1 MENDHQLEKLL
12 IVKQISPCQHL
23 MKCIEDGMEN
33 MQTDVRVYMMLY
45 DGT

>member
-1 MENDHQLEKLL
+1 MENDHQWEKLL
-12 IVKQISPCQHL
+12 IVKQTLLVSPR
-23 MKCIEDGMEN
+23 KCIEDGMEN